1 MNDHSE
7 SNHPPHSPSCSCR
20 GMWYNRFSLQINK
33 GVLMKRAV
41 LCLLLPFITIMF
53 FSSFACAGEVQV
65 SIIGGDDLTSLAP
78 GIKQTVTAR
87 CIARGV
93 NLDDHPGLS
102 ISILQMG
109 DALSFDAILGTTP
122 PNAFHTDL
130 TDKSALSSAIDEM
143 ITKLFF
149 TTPAVQQQPQTVP
162 AAPQQSGQTREDIRL
177 PFIATSLTVLDAGI
191 YISDET
197 TIYILKDAQVE
208 PWWQA
213 TGKNRIF
220 RIYTHKDSIIA
231 LVKRGNIFN
240 TYQIK
245 GGEILQHWN
254 TAVIPIGTSLVSS
267 QITSDTDMPNGIN
280 KWAELSKV
288 AGDLPLLPEGVDIP
302 TVALGDI
309 LPSHHGLE
317 TISFNR
323 SNYLTINSSDKTIW
337 SSETALSTL
346 PLYLEQDIYAD
357 DPPVRY
363 YMRPRILVQDG
374 EIITIQNDR
383 GMSKIF
389 GNVILFDGA
398 DILAF
403 SAENSDFEDRSL
415 THIRKYFCADIAIH
429 DKTLIALVIK
439 KKESAVRFI
448 DL

>member
-1 MNDHSE
+1 
-7 SNHPPHSPSCSCR
+7 
-20 GMWYNRFSLQINK
+20 
-33 GVLMKRAV
+33 MKRV
-41 LCLLLPFITIMF
+41 ILCLLLPFIIITL
-53 FSSFACAGEVQV
+53 FSSAACAGEVQV
-65 SIIGGDDLTSLAP
+65 SIIGEEDLTALAP

-93 NLDDHPGLS
+93 NLDDYPGIS

-122 PNAFHTDL
+122 PRAYHTDL
-130 TDKSALSSAIDEM
+130 TDKSGMSAAIDEM

-149 TTPAVQQQPQTVP
+149 ATPAVQQQPQTVP
-162 AAPQQSGQTREDIRL
+162 AAPQQSGQTREDIEL
-177 PFIATSLTVLDAGI
+177 PFIATSLTVLDAAI
-191 YISDET
+191 YISDEK
-197 TIYILKDAQVE
+197 TIYILKDAKAE

-231 LVKRGNIFN
+231 LVKRDNIFN

-245 GGEILQHWN
+245 EGQILQRWD

-267 QITSDTDMPNGIN
+267 QITSDTDMPDGIAT
-280 KWAELSKV
+280 WEELSIV

-309 LPSHHGLE
+309 LPSHQGPE

-323 SNYLTINSSDKTIW
+323 TNYLTVNRGGKTLW
-337 SSETALSTL
+337 SSETAISPL
-346 PLYLEQDIYAD
+346 PLFLEHDIYAD

-374 EIITIQNDR
+374 EVITIQNDR

-389 GNVILFDGA
+389 GNVLLFDGA

-403 SAENSDFEDRSL
+403 SAKNSDFEDRSL
-415 THIRKYFCADIAIH
+415 THIRKYYCADIAIH